1 MQIILLYVFTLEV
14 MVSLMDMLE
23 AVFFSTY
30 LPYVVITL
38 GLNSSLPFYL
48 DDVSNIWVIVL

>member
-1 MQIILLYVFTLEV
+1 MQIILLYIFTLEV

-38 GLNSSLPFYL
+38 G
-48 DDVSNIWVIVL
+48 